1 MTRLAFISDTH
12 TLHGR
17 LTQPIIAAKADI
29 LVHSGDFTANDTH
42 KKSSEIG
49 DFADWC
55 MMILRKGY
63 VKHVVAIAGNHD
75 EWFDPT
81 CPDTRKRGDPDIAER
96 SRNRLRDAGIIYLQ
110 DSGYMIEGIAFWGSP
125 WTGRFFDW
133 AFQIDTAAQ
142 DEEIFG
148 RIPSRTQANVAIDV
162 LVTHGPPYGIRDH
175 VTRGQLGEHTEHAGS
190 PALREALDRVQPR
203 IHAFGHIHE
212 GYGMT
217 IIPNGT
223 LCINACSV
231 GKTMNP
237 PIIVDLEKNS

>member
-17 LTQPIIAAKADI
+17 LTQPLIGAQADI
-29 LVHSGDFTANDTH
+29 LVHSGDFTANEPHLKT
-42 KKSSEIG
+42 SQIG

-55 MMILRKGY
+55 AMILRKGY

-75 EWFDPT
+75 EWFDQT
-81 CPDTRKRGDPDIAER
+81 CPETRKRDDAQLTER
-96 SRNRLRDAGIIYLQ
+96 SRNRLRDAGVVYLQ
-110 DSGYMIEGIAFWGSP
+110 DSGCVVGGVTFWGSP

-133 AFQIDTAAQ
+133 AFQIDTAVQ

-148 RIPSRTQANVAIDV
+148 RIPSRTEANVAIDV
-162 LVTHGPPYGIRDH
+162 LVTHGPPYGVRDH
-175 VTRGQLGEHTEHAGS
+175 VKRGPQGERTEHAGS
-190 PALREALDRVQPR
+190 RALRDAIDRVAPR

-212 GYGMT
+212 GYGLTVM
-217 IIPNGT
+217 PNGT

-231 GKTMNP
+231 GRPMNP
-237 PIIVDLEKNS
+237 PIVIELEK